1 MNSKL
6 PNQPKT
12 SPNIKL
18 CVTKIAQRMT
28 YIQLLW
34 SVPLNA
40 LRTEGTFA
48 ISMMYAPN
56 DFCKSHRI

>member
-12 SPNIKL
+12 SPNIKF
-18 CVTKIAQRMT
+18 CVIKIAQRAT

-34 SVPLNA
+34 SVPLSV
-40 LRTEGTFA
+40 LRAERTFA

-56 DFCKSHRI
+56 DFWKSHCI